1 MEHSDS
7 LFFLLLLQLVWYEA
21 QGAELTKFLEK
32 YKTAIEKYVMAGYG
46 GGWDHCDVV
55 TEYYHDGDFLETVPQ
70 LVMELERLQPSE
82 NPASS
87 SGNFLTWYSLINE
100 FNSSLLIM
108 CFLMP

>member
-46 GGWDHCDVV
+46 GGLDHCDVV
-55 TEYYHDGDFLETVPQ
+55 TDYYHEGGFLETVPQ
-70 LVMELERLQPSE
+70 LLMQLEKLQQSE
-82 NPASS
+82 KNASS
-87 SGNFLTWYSLINE
+87 SGNFLI
-100 FNSSLLIM
+100 
-108 CFLMP
+108 